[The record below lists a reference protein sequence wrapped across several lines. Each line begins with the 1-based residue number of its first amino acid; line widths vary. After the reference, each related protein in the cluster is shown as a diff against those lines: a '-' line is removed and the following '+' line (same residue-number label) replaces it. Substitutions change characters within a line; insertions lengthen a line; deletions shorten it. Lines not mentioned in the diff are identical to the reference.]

1 MSDTSIPASGRRD
14 GTLAGTILVRIV
26 VPLWVLAGASV
37 KFGTFNPAL
46 LPEPILDLVKI
57 TAGPFGVRDLGWWLE
72 MWLRFFIG
80 AEFAA
85 ALVMF
90 LSPKL
95 ARFTASFLLA
105 VFLAVL
111 AATMAKSAQR
121 EGITAIWSGSCGCFG
136 SASPPPIAMFGIDAA
151 LLAGVVFL
159 RPRRGAIVP
168 LRPWLVAASVVVGF
182 GISYGR
188 PTPVIKLEPM
198 PTPVPAQPSSPA
210 PVDGGASASAA
221 GSWGEIPDRLEPFYF
236 TEFSE
241 WIGRPLSSQPI
252 ARLVSRPLPDW
263 VDEDRFHLVFYRSDC
278 DKCHELLDAF
288 FSGPLETPVLA
299 VEIPDGDPAAAL
311 GMPCEECLLHR
322 LPEGTEYV
330 LTTPV
335 LLTVENGIVLAACE
349 DSDDHAL
356 VSSTIAATP

>member
-1 MSDTSIPASGRRD
+1 
-14 GTLAGTILVRIV
+14 
-26 VPLWVLAGASV
+26 
-37 KFGTFNPAL
+37 
-46 LPEPILDLVKI
+46 
-57 TAGPFGVRDLGWWLE
+57 
-72 MWLRFFIG
+72 
-80 AEFAA
+80 
-85 ALVMF
+85 MF

-121 EGITAIWSGSCGCFG
+121 EGITAIWSGAAD
-136 SASPPPIAMFGIDAA
+136 ASVPRAPHPSPCSESTRR

-159 RPRRGAIVP
+159 RPRRGDRSTPPVAGGRFGRRGLRDL
-168 LRPWLVAASVVVGF
+168 LRPAHAGHQARADAHAGAGPAVESHPGGRRSLRVGR
-182 GISYGR
+182 GI
-188 PTPVIKLEPM
+188 V
-198 PTPVPAQPSSPA
+198 
-210 PVDGGASASAA
+210 
-221 GSWGEIPDRLEPFYF
+221 GEIPDRLEPFYF

-252 ARLVSRPLPDW
+252 ARLLSRPLPDW
-263 VDEDRFHLVFYRSDC
+263 IDEDRFHLVFYRSDC

-311 GMPCEECLLHR
+311 GMPCDECLLHR

-356 VSSTIAATP
+356 VSATIAATP